1 MRAEQIVN
9 GEGARIGPF
18 EIGPFELLT
27 GALDGAA
34 IAVRECAES

>member
-9 GEGARIGPF
+9 GEGAR
-18 EIGPFELLT
+18 IGPFELLT